1 MATQVNEKSEY
12 TDFPNG
18 NSTSLDGVENKID
31 LHEEEEE
38 FIDEP
43 KQFTVRAVLVGSI
56 LGLVVAAS
64 NMYTGL
70 KAGWTFG
77 AALWGSI
84 FGFLLLKLLTRITG
98 GIFGPKENTVCQTAA
113 TAAGGLSAGF
123 VTAIPAM
130 YRMGLMGDR
139 HPRDDVVAL
148 LLWSTCSAF
157 FGMFFAVPLRTHFV
171 INQNL
176 VFPTPRAA
184 AETIKSLHR
193 AGSTAA
199 KDAKESGVVMGASF
213 LISMVWGTLAHFIP
227 GLLGD
232 LHILY
237 YMGKSAAN
245 EALMNAD
252 RVWGWYFSWD
262 FAFFG
267 AGLMTPGST
276 VFSFVAGSITAFGI
290 AGPMMT
296 DAGYLWGK
304 TGFDRTKDAP
314 NAPITA
320 VASAQSWFIWPG
332 IAMMVF
338 SAFSE
343 LGINWRSIYFSLQV
357 VGREGRNLIRKLS
370 KKEALAVDAAAPVSK
385 DTTPE
390 HELIPT
396 SWWVGGLIVSTL
408 FTILVMYFNFQVPVY
423 ASIGVVLLSFLLAF
437 VGLQSS
443 GETDINP
450 TGAIGKVTQLVFA
463 RIPNP
468 DIQIVQKT
476 NLMCANI
483 AAAACSQAVDMVS
496 DLKTAQLT
504 KASPRA
510 MLGAQIVGSVFAIAI
525 AIPLFLLYAG
535 AYPCI
540 LMELPDGVKCQFPT
554 PSVIAWANTCKLLTG
569 GGTIPKESMIA
580 TIVLGLLAVLN
591 VLIRVKLV
599 PDAWKPYWPNLNAFG
614 LGFVNIGV
622 ATPCCMLV
630 GWVAGQ
636 LWLKFGKASHGRLM
650 YSVSAGL
657 ISGIGIAGVIKA
669 ALTVGGVSGGKVLV
683 GCGIEGELC

>member
-1 MATQVNEKSEY
+1 M
-12 TDFPNG
+12 
-18 NSTSLDGVENKID
+18 
-31 LHEEEEE
+31 
-38 FIDEP
+38 
-43 KQFTVRAVLVGSI
+43 
-56 LGLVVAAS
+56 GLVVAAS

-123 VTAIPAM
+123 VSAIPAM
-130 YRMGLMGDR
+130 YRLGLMGDR
-139 HPRDDVVAL
+139 KPSEDVVAL
-148 LLWSTCSAF
+148 VLWSICSAF

-171 INQNL
+171 INQDL

-193 AGSTAA
+193 AGSSAA
-199 KDAKESGVVMGASF
+199 KDAKESGLVMGASF
-213 LISMVWGTLAHFIP
+213 VISLVWGTLAHFIP

-237 YMGKSAAN
+237 YMGKAAAN
-245 EALMNAD
+245 TALMNAD
-252 RVWGWYFSWD
+252 ETWEWVFSWD

-276 VFSFVAGSITAFGI
+276 VFSFMAGSITAFGI
-290 AGPMMT
+290 AGPLMT

-304 TGFDRTKDAP
+304 KDFIRP
-314 NAPITA
+314 PDKPLTT

-332 IAMMVF
+332 IAMMVL

-343 LGINWRSIYFSLQV
+343 LGVNWRSLYFSLQV
-357 VGREGRNLIRKLS
+357 VVREGRNVIRKLS
-370 KKEALAVDAAAPVSK
+370 KKEALVVETGGQVSK

-390 HELIPT
+390 HEMIPT
-396 SWWVGGLIVSTL
+396 SWWVSGLLVSTL

-423 ASIGVVLLSFLLAF
+423 ASIGVVILSFFLAF
-437 VGLQSS
+437 VGLQST

-450 TGAIGKVTQLVFA
+450 TGSVGKVTQMVFS
-463 RIPNP
+463 RIPNA

-510 MLGAQIVGSVFAIAI
+510 MLGAQMVGSVFAIAI

-540 LMELPDGVKCQFPT
+540 LVESIKGEKCQFTAPA
-554 PSVIAWANTCKLLTG
+554 VNAWANTCRLLTG
-569 GGTIPKESMIA
+569 GGTIPKESLIT
-580 TIVLGLLAVLN
+580 TIVLGLLAVLS
-591 VLIRVKLV
+591 VIIRVKFV
-599 PDAWKPYWPNLNAFG
+599 PEAWRPYWPNMNAFG
-614 LGFVNIGV
+614 LGFINVGVNL
-622 ATPCCMLV
+622 PCCMLT

-669 ALTVGGVSGGKVLV
+669 AFTVGGVKGKNVLI
-683 GCGIEGELC
+683 GCGPEGVLC

>member
-1 MATQVNEKSEY
+1 
-12 TDFPNG
+12 
-18 NSTSLDGVENKID
+18 
-31 LHEEEEE
+31 
-38 FIDEP
+38 
-43 KQFTVRAVLVGSI
+43 
-56 LGLVVAAS
+56 
-64 NMYTGL
+64 MYTGL

-98 GIFGPKENTVCQTAA
+98 GVFGPKENTVCQTAA

-123 VTAIPAM
+123 ITAIPAM
-130 YRMGLMGDR
+130 YRMDLMGGR
-139 HPRDDVVAL
+139 KPNEDVLAL
-148 LLWSTCSAF
+148 FLWSICSAF
-157 FGMFFAVPLRTHFV
+157 FGMFFAVPLRAHFV
-171 INQNL
+171 VNQDL

-193 AGSTAA
+193 AGSAAA

-213 LISMVWGTLAHFIP
+213 VISMIWGTLAHFVP

-237 YMGKSAAN
+237 YMGKAAAN
-245 EALMNAD
+245 EAVMNAD
-252 RVWGWYFSWD
+252 AIWGWYFSWD

-276 VFSFVAGSITAFGI
+276 VFSFMAGSITAFGI
-290 AGPMMT
+290 AGPLMT

-304 TGFDRTKDAP
+304 PGFIRPDSALP
-314 NAPITA
+314 SA
-320 VASAQSWFIWPG
+320 VASATSWFIWPG
-332 IAMMVF
+332 IAIMVCA
-338 SAFSE
+338 SFSE
-343 LGINWRSIYFSLQV
+343 LGANWRSLWFSLQV
-357 VGREGRNLIRKLS
+357 VVRESRNIIRKLT
-370 KKEALAVDAAAPVSK
+370 KKETRNAEVVHVSK

-390 HELIPT
+390 HEQIPT
-396 SWWVGGLIVSTL
+396 SWWVSGLLVSTV
-408 FTILVMYFNFQVPVY
+408 FTILVMWFNFQVPVY

-437 VGLQSS
+437 VGLQST

-450 TGAIGKVTQLVFA
+450 TGAVGKVTQLVFS
-463 RIPNP
+463 RIPGAEP
-468 DIQIVQKT
+468 KIIQKT

-510 MLGAQIVGSVFAIAI
+510 MLGAQIVGSIFAIGI
-525 AIPLFLLYAG
+525 AIPLFLLYAT

-540 LMELPDGVKCQFPT
+540 LIEPSDTVICQFPT
-554 PSVIAWANTCKLLTG
+554 PAVNAWANTCKLLTG
-569 GGTIPKESMIA
+569 GGSIPKESMIA
-580 TIVLGLLAVLN
+580 TIALGLLAIVN
-591 VLIRVKLV
+591 VYIRVKFV
-599 PDAWKPYWPNLNAFG
+599 PDAWKPYWPNMNAFG
-614 LGFVNIGV
+614 LGFVNAGV
-622 ATPCCMLV
+622 NTPCCMLI

-636 LWLKFGKASHGRLM
+636 LWMKFGKASHGRLM

-669 ALTVGGVSGGKVLV
+669 ALTIGGVPGKNVII
-683 GCGIEGELC
+683 GCGPKGGLC

>member
-1 MATQVNEKSEY
+1 MATNVDEKSEY
-12 TDFPNG
+12 DDLPEK
-18 NSTSLDGVENKID
+18 SSPLDSVDNKIE
-31 LHEEEEE
+31 LREEQDE

-43 KQFTVRAVLVGSI
+43 KQFTVRAVLVGSL

-70 KAGWTFG
+70 KAGWSFG

-84 FGFLLLKLLTRITG
+84 FGFLLLKLLTRFTG
-98 GIFGPKENTVCQTAA
+98 GVFGPKENTVCQTAA

-123 VTAIPAM
+123 ITAIPAM

-139 HPRDDVVAL
+139 HPREDVVAL
-148 LLWSTCSAF
+148 LLWSICSAF

-171 INQNL
+171 VNQDL
-176 VFPTPRAA
+176 VFPSPRAA

-193 AGSTAA
+193 AGSNAA
-199 KDAKESGVVMGASF
+199 KEARESGIVMGASF
-213 LISMVWGTLAHFIP
+213 VISMVWGTIAHFIP

-252 RVWGWYFSWD
+252 AKWGWFFSWD
-262 FAFFG
+262 FAFLG

-276 VFSFVAGSITAFGI
+276 VFSFMAGSITAFGI
-290 AGPMMT
+290 AGPLMT

-304 TGFDRTKDAP
+304 GSFSRP
-314 NAPITA
+314 PTA
-320 VASAQSWFIWPG
+320 ALTTVASAQSWFIWPG

-338 SAFSE
+338 SAFTE
-343 LGINWRSIYFSLQV
+343 LGVNWRSLYFSIQV
-357 VGREGRNLIRKLS
+357 VGREGRNIIRKLS
-370 KKEALAVDAAAPVSK
+370 KKEPLAVETGAQVCK
-385 DTTPE
+385 DTTPQ

-396 SWWVGGLIVSTL
+396 SWWVGGLLVSTL

-423 ASIGVVLLSFLLAF
+423 ASIGVVILSFFLAF
-437 VGLQSS
+437 VGLQST

-450 TGAIGKVTQLVFA
+450 TGAVGKVTQLVFS
-463 RIPNP
+463 RIPGAE
-468 DIQIVQKT
+468 IQIVQKT

-483 AAAACSQAVDMVS
+483 A
-496 DLKTAQLT
+496 QLP

-510 MLGAQIVGSVFAIAI
+510 MLGAQIIGSVFAIVI
-525 AIPLFLLYAG
+525 AIPLFLLYVD

-540 LMELPDGVKCQFPT
+540 LVEGMPCQFPT
-554 PSVIAWANTCKLLTG
+554 PAVTAWASTCKLLTG
-569 GGTIPKESMIA
+569 GGTIPKESLIA
-580 TIVLGLLAVLN
+580 TIVLGLLSIAN
-591 VLIRVKLV
+591 VIIRAKFL
-599 PDAWKPYWPNLNAFG
+599 PDSWKPYWINTNAFG
-614 LGFVNIGV
+614 LGFVNTGV
-622 ATPCCMLV
+622 NVPCCMLI

-636 LWLKFGKASHGRLM
+636 VWLKFGKASHGRLM

-669 ALTVGGVSGGKVLV
+669 ALTVGEIEGKNVLA
-683 GCGIEGELC
+683 GCGPI

>member
-12 TDFPNG
+12 DDLK
-18 NSTSLDGVENKID
+18 STSPDGVEDKIE
-31 LHEEEEE
+31 LHEEQDE

-123 VTAIPAM
+123 ITAIPAM

-139 HPRDDVVAL
+139 HPREDVVAL
-148 LLWSTCSAF
+148 LLWSICSAF

-171 INQNL
+171 INQDL

-193 AGSTAA
+193 AGSSAA
-199 KDAKESGVVMGASF
+199 KDARESGIVMGASF
-213 LISMVWGTLAHFIP
+213 VISMVWGTLAHFVP

-237 YMGKSAAN
+237 YMGKAAAN

-252 RVWGWYFSWD
+252 ELWGWYFTWD

-276 VFSFVAGSITAFGI
+276 VFSFMAGTITAYGI
-290 AGPMMT
+290 AGPLMT

-304 TGFDRTKDAP
+304 PGFTPPKD
-314 NAPITA
+314 APITA
-320 VASAQSWFIWPG
+320 VASAASWFIWPG

-338 SAFSE
+338 TAFSE
-343 LGINWRSIYFSLQV
+343 LGANWRSLYFSIQV
-357 VGREGRNLIRKLS
+357 VGREGRNIIRKLS
-370 KKEALAVDAAAPVSK
+370 KKEALAVETGAPVSK

-390 HELIPT
+390 HEQIPT
-396 SWWVGGLIVSTL
+396 SWWVSGLLVSTL

-423 ASIGVVLLSFLLAF
+423 ASIGVVILSFFLAF
-437 VGLQSS
+437 VGLQST

-450 TGAIGKVTQLVFA
+450 TGAVGKVTQLVFS
-463 RIPNP
+463 RIPNA

-510 MLGAQIVGSVFAIAI
+510 MLGAQIVGSIFAIAI

-540 LMELPDGVKCQFPT
+540 LVEPVKGVTCAFPT
-554 PSVIAWANTCKLLTG
+554 PAVNAWASTCKLLTG
-569 GGTIPKESMIA
+569 GGTIPKESMIL
-580 TIVLGLLAVLN
+580 TIVSGIVAILN
-591 VLIRVKLV
+591 VVVRVKFV

-614 LGFVNIGV
+614 LGFVNTGPN
-622 ATPCCMLV
+622 TPCCMLI

-669 ALTVGGVSGGKVLV
+669 ALTIADVKGKNVII
-683 GCGIEGELC
+683 GCGLDGGLC

>member
-1 MATQVNEKSEY
+1 MATHVNEKSDY
-12 TDFPNG
+12 DDLAMK
-18 NSTSLDGVENKID
+18 STSLDGVDNMIE
-31 LHEEEEE
+31 LREEQDD

-43 KQFTVRAVLVGSI
+43 KQFTVRAVLVGSL

-70 KAGWTFG
+70 KAGWSFG

-84 FGFLLLKLLTRITG
+84 FGFLLLKLLTRFTG
-98 GIFGPKENTVCQTAA
+98 GVFGPKENTVCQTAA

-123 VTAIPAM
+123 ITAIPAM

-139 HPRDDVVAL
+139 HPREDIVAL
-148 LLWSTCSAF
+148 LLWSICSAF

-171 INQNL
+171 VNQDL

-193 AGSTAA
+193 AGSSAA
-199 KDAKESGVVMGASF
+199 KDAKESGIVMGASF
-213 LISMVWGTLAHFIP
+213 VISMVWGTLSHFIP

-245 EALMNAD
+245 VALMNAD
-252 RVWGWYFSWD
+252 EDWGWYFSWD

-276 VFSFVAGSITAFGI
+276 VFSFMAGSITAFGI
-290 AGPMMT
+290 AGPLMT

-304 TGFDRTKDAP
+304 GSFSRPTDA
-314 NAPITA
+314 ALST

-332 IAMMVF
+332 IALMVF
-338 SAFSE
+338 SAFTE
-343 LGINWRSIYFSLQV
+343 LGINWRSLYFSLKV
-357 VGREGRNLIRKLS
+357 VVREGRNIIRKLS
-370 KKEALAVDAAAPVSK
+370 KKEPLAVETGAQVSK

-396 SWWVGGLIVSTL
+396 SWWVSGLLISTV

-423 ASIGVVLLSFLLAF
+423 ASIGVVILSFFLAF
-437 VGLQSS
+437 VGLQST

-450 TGAIGKVTQLVFA
+450 TGAVGKVAQLVFS
-463 RIPNP
+463 RIPGAE
-468 DIQIVQKT
+468 IQIVQKT

-483 AAAACSQAVDMVS
+483 AAAACSQAVEMVS

-510 MLGAQIVGSVFAIAI
+510 MLGAQIIGSVFAIII
-525 AIPLFLLYAG
+525 AIPLFLLYVD

-540 LMELPDGVKCQFPT
+540 LVENAKCQFPA
-554 PSVIAWANTCKLLTG
+554 PAVVAWANTCKLLTG
-569 GGTIPKESMIA
+569 GGTIPKESLIA
-580 TIVLGLLAVLN
+580 TIVLGLLAILN
-591 VLIRVKLV
+591 VIIRAKFI
-599 PDAWKPYWPNLNAFG
+599 PETWRPYWPNLNAFG
-614 LGFVNIGV
+614 LGFVNTSVNI
-622 ATPCCMLV
+622 PCCMLI

-636 LWLKFGKASHGRLM
+636 LWKKFGKASHGRLM
-650 YSVSAGL
+650 YSVSAGM

-669 ALTVGGVSGGKVLV
+669 ALTVGAVAGKNVLV
-683 GCGIEGELC
+683 GCGPKGALCH

>member
-12 TDFPNG
+12 DDYPNEK
-18 NSTSLDGVENKID
+18 STPLENKVQ
-31 LHEEEEE
+31 LQEEEDE

-113 TAAGGLSAGF
+113 TASGGLSAGF
-123 VTAIPAM
+123 ITAIPAM
-130 YRMGLMGDR
+130 YAMGLMDKR
-139 HPRDDVVAL
+139 KPSDDIVAL
-148 LLWSTCSAF
+148 LLWSICSAF

-171 INQNL
+171 INQDL

-193 AGSTAA
+193 AGSSAA
-199 KDAKESGVVMGASF
+199 KDAKESGIVMGASF
-213 LISMVWGTLAHFIP
+213 VISMVWGTLAHFIP
-227 GLLGD
+227 GLMGD
-232 LHILY
+232 VHILW
-237 YMGKSAAN
+237 YMGKAAAN
-245 EALMNAD
+245 EALMKAD
-252 RVWGWYFSWD
+252 SVWGWYFSWD

-276 VFSFVAGSITAFGI
+276 VFSFMAGSITAFGI
-290 AGPMMT
+290 AGPLMT

-304 TGFDRTKDAP
+304 PGFIQPKTMP
-314 NAPITA
+314 GT
-320 VASAQSWFIWPG
+320 VASATSWFLWPG
-332 IAMMVF
+332 ISMMVF
-338 SAFSE
+338 AAFSE
-343 LGINWRSIYFSLQV
+343 LGANWRSLYYSVKV
-357 VGREGRNLIRKLS
+357 VGREGRNIIRKLS
-370 KKEALAVDAAAPVSK
+370 KKEPLAVNTAGHVSK

-390 HELIPT
+390 HEQIPT
-396 SWWVGGLIVSTL
+396 SWWVSGLIVSTI
-408 FTILVMYFNFQVPVY
+408 FTIIVMYFNFQVPVY
-423 ASIGVVLLSFLLAF
+423 ASIGV
-437 VGLQSS
+437 
-443 GETDINP
+443 
-450 TGAIGKVTQLVFA
+450 
-463 RIPNP
+463 
-468 DIQIVQKT
+468 
-476 NLMCANI
+476 
-483 AAAACSQAVDMVS
+483 AVDMVS

-510 MLGAQIVGSVFAIAI
+510 MLGAQIIGSIFAIAI
-525 AIPLFLLYAG
+525 AIPLFLLYAT

-540 LMELPDGVKCQFPT
+540 LTEHGGECQFPT
-554 PSVIAWANTCKLLTG
+554 PAVIAWSNVCKLLTG
-569 GGTIPKESMIA
+569 GGTIPKESLIA
-580 TIVLGLLAVLN
+580 TIVLGLVSVLN
-591 VLIRVKLV
+591 VYVRVKFV
-599 PDAWKPYWPNLNAFG
+599 PDAWKPYWPNMNAFG
-614 LGFVNIGV
+614 LGFINSGV
-622 ATPCCMLV
+622 STPCCMLI
-630 GWVAGQ
+630 GWVAGR

-669 ALTVGGVSGGKVLV
+669 AFTIGGVAGKNVLI
-683 GCGIEGELC
+683 GCGGEADLCS

>member
-1 MATQVNEKSEY
+1 
-12 TDFPNG
+12 
-18 NSTSLDGVENKID
+18 
-31 LHEEEEE
+31 
-38 FIDEP
+38 
-43 KQFTVRAVLVGSI
+43 
-56 LGLVVAAS
+56 
-64 NMYTGL
+64 MYTGL

-84 FGFLLLKLLTRITG
+84 FGFLLLKALTKITG
-98 GIFGPKENTVCQTAA
+98 GVFGPKENTVCQTAA

-123 VTAIPAM
+123 ITAIPAM
-130 YRMGLMGDR
+130 YRMDLMGGRKPSEDI
-139 HPRDDVVAL
+139 VAL
-148 LLWSTCSAF
+148 LLWSICSAF
-157 FGMFFAVPLRTHFV
+157 FGMFFAVPLRQHFV
-171 INQNL
+171 INQDL

-193 AGSTAA
+193 AGSSAA
-199 KDAKESGVVMGASF
+199 KDAKESGMVMGASF
-213 LISMVWGTLAHFIP
+213 GISMIWGTLAHFIP

-232 LHILY
+232 LHILWY
-237 YMGKSAAN
+237 IGKAAGSKAIMG
-245 EALMNAD
+245 AD
-252 RVWGWYFSWD
+252 VNWGWFFSWD

-276 VFSFVAGSITAFGI
+276 VFSFMAGTIIAFGI
-290 AGPMMT
+290 AGPLMT

-304 TGFDRTKDAP
+304 PSFIRPPGAVPTS
-314 NAPITA
+314 

-332 IAMMVF
+332 IAFMVF
-338 SAFSE
+338 TAFSE
-343 LGINWRSIYFSLQV
+343 LAANWRTIYFSAQV
-357 VGREGRNLIRKLS
+357 IVHEGRNVIRKLL
-370 KKEALAVDAAAPVSK
+370 KKAPLTRDVARATK

-390 HELIPT
+390 HEMIPT
-396 SWWVGGLIVSTL
+396 SWWVGGLLISTL

-423 ASIGVVLLSFLLAF
+423 ASIGVVILSFFLAF
-437 VGLQSS
+437 VGLQST

-463 RIPNP
+463 RIPNGDP
-468 DIQIVQKT
+468 KIVQKT

-540 LMELPDGVKCQFPT
+540 LKEVEGLEARCQFPT
-554 PSVIAWANTCKLLTG
+554 PAVIAWEATCKLLTG
-569 GGTIPKESMIA
+569 GGTIPRESLILTVVA
-580 TIVLGLLAVLN
+580 SVVAILN
-591 VLIRVKLV
+591 VFIRIKFV
-599 PDAWKPYWPNLNAFG
+599 PDAWRPYWPNMNAFG
-614 LGFVNIGV
+614 LGFVNTGPNV
-622 ATPCCMLV
+622 PCCMLI
-630 GWVAGQ
+630 GWFAGQ
-636 LWLKFGKASHGRLM
+636 LWLKFGKSSHGRLM

-669 ALTVGGVSGGKVLV
+669 ALTVGSVPGGNITV
-683 GCGIEGELC
+683 GCGGGALC

>member
-12 TDFPNG
+12 DDLPKEK
-18 NSTSLDGVENKID
+18 SSSIDGIDSKIE
-31 LHEEEEE
+31 LHEEQEE
-38 FIDEP
+38 FVDEP
-43 KQFTVRAVLVGSI
+43 RQFTVRAVLVGSV

-84 FGFLLLKLLTRITG
+84 FGFLLLKALTKLTG

-123 VTAIPAM
+123 ITAIPAM

-139 HPRDDVVAL
+139 HPRDDVVSL
-148 LLWSTCSAF
+148 LLWSICSAF

-171 INQNL
+171 VNQDL

-193 AGSTAA
+193 AGSSAA
-199 KDAKESGVVMGASF
+199 RDAKESGIVMGASF
-213 LISMVWGTLAHFIP
+213 VISMIWGTLAHFVP

-232 LHILY
+232 LHILW
-237 YMGKSAAN
+237 YMGKAAGN
-245 EALMNAD
+245 QALMNAD
-252 RVWGWYFSWD
+252 AVWGWYFSWD

-276 VFSFVAGSITAFGI
+276 AFSFVAGSIAAFGV
-290 AGPMMT
+290 AGPLMT

-304 TGFDRTKDAP
+304 SSFERPTRADPST
-314 NAPITA
+314 

-338 SAFSE
+338 TAFSE
-343 LGINWRSIYFSLQV
+343 LGANWRSLYFSVKV
-357 VGREGRNLIRKLS
+357 VGREGRNIIRKIQ
-370 KKEALAVDAAAPVSK
+370 KKEPLAVDTTTVSK

-390 HELIPT
+390 HEQIPT
-396 SWWVGGLIVSTL
+396 SWWVSGLLISTL
-408 FTILVMYFNFQVPVY
+408 FTILVMYFNFEVPVY
-423 ASIGVVLLSFLLAF
+423 ASIGVVILSFFLAF
-437 VGLQSS
+437 VGLQST

-450 TGAIGKVTQLVFA
+450 TGAIGKVTQLVFS
-463 RIPNP
+463 RIPGA
-468 DIQIVQKT
+468 DIKIVQKT

-504 KASPRA
+504 RASPRA
-510 MLGAQIVGSVFAIAI
+510 MLGAQMIGSVFAIAI

-540 LMELPDGVKCQFPT
+540 LVDPAPGTSCQFPT
-554 PSVIAWANTCKLLTG
+554 PAVYAWAAACKLLTG
-569 GGTIPKESMIA
+569 GGTIPKEAMIT
-580 TIVLGLLAVLN
+580 TIAFAVLAVLN
-591 VLIRVKLV
+591 VIIRVKFV
-599 PDAWKPYWPNLNAFG
+599 PDSWKPYWPNLNAFG
-614 LGFVNIGV
+614 LGFVNTGV
-622 ATPCCMLV
+622 NTPCCMLI

-650 YSVSAGL
+650 YSVSAGF

-669 ALTVGGVSGGKVLV
+669 ALTIAAVEGRNVLV
-683 GCGIEGELC
+683 GCGEDGGLC

>member
-1 MATQVNEKSEY
+1 MATQVNEKSDYDDLPKEK
-12 TDFPNG
+12 
-18 NSTSLDGVENKID
+18 STLDGVENKIE
-31 LHEEEEE
+31 LHEEPDE

-43 KQFTVRAVLVGSI
+43 KQFTVRAVLVGSL

-84 FGFLLLKLLTRITG
+84 FGFLVLKLLTRITG

-123 VTAIPAM
+123 VSAIPAM
-130 YRMGLMGDR
+130 YRLGLMGDR
-139 HPRDDVVAL
+139 KPSEDVVAL
-148 LLWSTCSAF
+148 VLWSICSAF

-171 INQNL
+171 INQDL

-193 AGSTAA
+193 AGSSAA
-199 KDAKESGVVMGASF
+199 KDAKESGIVMGASF
-213 LISMVWGTLAHFIP
+213 VISLVWGTLAHFIP

-237 YMGKSAAN
+237 YMGKAAAN
-245 EALMNAD
+245 TALMNAD
-252 RVWGWYFSWD
+252 EKWEWVFSWD

-276 VFSFVAGSITAFGI
+276 VFSFMAGSITAFGI
-290 AGPMMT
+290 AGPLMT

-304 TGFDRTKDAP
+304 KDFIRP
-314 NAPITA
+314 LDKPLTT

-332 IAMMVF
+332 IAMMVL

-343 LGINWRSIYFSLQV
+343 LGVNWRSLYFSLQV
-357 VGREGRNLIRKLS
+357 VVREGRNVIRKLS
-370 KKEALAVDAAAPVSK
+370 KKEALVVETGGQVSK

-390 HELIPT
+390 HEMIPT
-396 SWWVGGLIVSTL
+396 SWWVSGLLVSTL

-423 ASIGVVLLSFLLAF
+423 ASIGVVILSFFLAF
-437 VGLQSS
+437 VGLQST

-450 TGAIGKVTQLVFA
+450 TGSVGKVTQMVFS
-463 RIPNP
+463 RIPNA

-510 MLGAQIVGSVFAIAI
+510 MLGAQMVGSVFAIAI

-540 LMELPDGVKCQFPT
+540 LVESINGAKCQFTAPA
-554 PSVIAWANTCKLLTG
+554 VHAWASTCRLLTG
-569 GGTIPKESMIA
+569 GGTIPKESLIT
-580 TIVLGLLAVLN
+580 TIVLGLLAILSVI
-591 VLIRVKLV
+591 IRVKFV
-599 PDAWKPYWPNLNAFG
+599 PEAWKPYWPNMNAFG
-614 LGFVNIGV
+614 LGFINVGVNL
-622 ATPCCMLV
+622 PCCMLT

-669 ALTVGGVSGGKVLV
+669 AFTVGGVKGKNVLI
-683 GCGIEGELC
+683 GCGPDGDLC

>member
-1 MATQVNEKSEY
+1 MATHVNEKSEY
-12 TDFPNG
+12 DLPQEKSDSF
-18 NSTSLDGVENKID
+18 SVDEKISLQEDQD
-31 LHEEEEE
+31 E
-38 FIDEP
+38 FVDEP
-43 KQFTVRAVLVGSI
+43 KQFTVRAVLVGSV

-84 FGFLLLKLLTRITG
+84 FGFLLLKALTKITG
-98 GIFGPKENTVCQTAA
+98 GVFGPKENTVCQTAA

-123 VTAIPAM
+123 ITAIPAM
-130 YRMGLMGDR
+130 YRMGLMGDKK
-139 HPRDDVVAL
+139 PSEDVVAL
-148 LLWSTCSAF
+148 LLWSICSAF
-157 FGMFFAVPLRTHFV
+157 FGMFFAVPLRQHFV
-171 INQNL
+171 INQDL

-193 AGSTAA
+193 AGSNAA
-199 KDAKESGVVMGASF
+199 KDAKQSGMVMGGAF
-213 LISMVWGTLAHFIP
+213 GISMLWGTLAHFIP

-232 LHILY
+232 IHVLWYI
-237 YMGKSAAN
+237 GKAAGSR
-245 EALMNAD
+245 AMMNAD
-252 RVWGWYFSWD
+252 AVWGWYFSWD

-267 AGLMTPGST
+267 AGLMTPAST
-276 VFSFVAGSITAFGI
+276 VFSFMAGTITAFGI
-290 AGPMMT
+290 AGPLMT
-296 DAGYLWGK
+296 DSGYLWGK
-304 TGFDRTKDAP
+304 LSFVPTSAAKP
-314 NAPITA
+314 NS

-332 IAMMVF
+332 IAFMVF
-338 SAFSE
+338 TAFSE
-343 LGINWRSIYFSLQV
+343 LGANWRTIYFSFQV
-357 VGREGRNLIRKLS
+357 VVHEGRNLVRKLL
-370 KKEALAVDAAAPVSK
+370 KKTPVTHETTRVTK

-396 SWWVGGLIVSTL
+396 SWWVSGLVISTL
-408 FTILVMYFNFQVPVY
+408 FTILVMYFNFEVPVY
-423 ASIGVVLLSFLLAF
+423 ASIGVVILSFFLAF
-437 VGLQSS
+437 VGLQST

-450 TGAIGKVTQLVFA
+450 TGAIGKVTQLVFS
-463 RIPNP
+463 RIPN
-468 DIQIVQKT
+468 DNIHIVQKT

-510 MLGAQIVGSVFAIAI
+510 MLGAQMVGSVFAIAI

-540 LMELPDGVKCQFPT
+540 LQAPVEGVKCQFPT
-554 PSVIAWANTCKLLTG
+554 PAVNAWEATCRLLTG
-569 GGTIPKESMIA
+569 GGTIPKESMIL
-580 TIVLGLLAVLN
+580 TIVAGVVAILN
-591 VLIRVKLV
+591 VFIRVKFV
-599 PDAWKPYWPNLNAFG
+599 PEAWRPYWPNFNAFG
-614 LGFVNIGV
+614 LGFVNTGPNV
-622 ATPCCMLV
+622 PCCMLI

-636 LWLKFGKASHGRLM
+636 LWLKFGKVSHGRLM

-669 ALTVGGVSGGKVLV
+669 ALTVGNVAGGNVTV
-683 GCGIEGELC
+683 GCGDGTLC

>member
-12 TDFPNG
+12 SDFPNEK
-18 NSTSLDGVENKID
+18 STSLDGVENKID
-31 LHEEEEE
+31 LQEEEDE

-43 KQFTVRAVLVGSI
+43 KQFTVRAVLVGSL

-84 FGFLLLKLLTRITG
+84 FGFLLLKLLTRFTG

-123 VTAIPAM
+123 ITAIPAM

-139 HPRDDVVAL
+139 HPREDVVAL
-148 LLWSTCSAF
+148 LLWSICSAF

-171 INQNL
+171 INQDL

-193 AGSTAA
+193 AGSNAA
-199 KDAKESGVVMGASF
+199 KDARESGIVMGASF
-213 LISMVWGTLAHFIP
+213 VISMVWGTLAHFVP

-245 EALMNAD
+245 TALMNAD
-252 RVWGWYFSWD
+252 AIWGWYFSWD
-262 FAFFG
+262 FAFLG

-276 VFSFVAGSITAFGI
+276 VFSFMAGSITAFGI
-290 AGPMMT
+290 AGPLMM
-296 DAGYLWGK
+296 DAGYLWDKGGFVRP
-304 TGFDRTKDAP
+304 TGEPLT
-314 NAPITA
+314 T

-338 SAFSE
+338 SSFSE
-343 LGINWRSIYFSLQV
+343 LGANWRSLYFSLQV
-357 VGREGRNLIRKLS
+357 VGREGRNIIRKLS
-370 KKEALAVDAAAPVSK
+370 KKEPLAVYAAAHVSK

-390 HELIPT
+390 HEQIPT
-396 SWWVGGLIVSTL
+396 SWWVSGLLVSTL

-423 ASIGVVLLSFLLAF
+423 ATIGVAFLSFFLAF
-437 VGLQSS
+437 VGLQST

-463 RIPNP
+463 RIPGA

-510 MLGAQIVGSVFAIAI
+510 MLGAQFIGSIFAIAI
-525 AIPLFLLYAG
+525 AIPLFLLYAA

-540 LMELPDGVKCQFPT
+540 LVEPVKGVSCQFPT
-554 PSVIAWANTCKLLTG
+554 PAVTAWANVCKLLTG
-569 GGTIPKESMIA
+569 GGTIPKEAMIA
-580 TIVLGLLAVLN
+580 TIVLGLLSVLN
-591 VLIRVKLV
+591 VIIRVKFV

-614 LGFVNIGV
+614 LGFVNTGV
-622 ATPCCMLV
+622 NTPCCMLI
-630 GWVAGQ
+630 GWFVGQ

-650 YSVSAGL
+650 YSVAAGL
-657 ISGIGIAGVIKA
+657 ISGIGIAGVVKA
-669 ALTVGGVSGGKVLV
+669 AFTVGGVPGKNVIV
-683 GCGIEGELC
+683 GCGPEGGLC

>member
-12 TDFPNG
+12 DDFPKEK
-18 NSTSLDGVENKID
+18 STALDSAENKIE
-31 LHEEEEE
+31 LHEEEEDE
-38 FIDEP
+38 FIHEP
-43 KQFTVRAVLVGSI
+43 KQFTVRAVLVGSV

-84 FGFLLLKLLTRITG
+84 FGFLLLKILTRITG

-123 VTAIPAM
+123 ITAIPAM

-148 LLWSTCSAF
+148 LLWSICSAF
-157 FGMFFAVPLRTHFV
+157 FGMFFAVPLRSHFV
-171 INQNL
+171 VNQDL

-193 AGSTAA
+193 AGSNAA
-199 KDAKESGVVMGASF
+199 KDARESGIVMGASF
-213 LISMVWGTLAHFIP
+213 VISMVWGTLAHFIP

-237 YMGKSAAN
+237 YMGKSAGN
-245 EALMNAD
+245 EALMKAD
-252 RVWGWYFSWD
+252 TVWGWVFTWD

-276 VFSFVAGSITAFGI
+276 VFSFMAGTITAFGI
-290 AGPMMT
+290 AGPLMT

-304 TGFDRTKDAP
+304 GSFTRP
-314 NAPITA
+314 STA
-320 VASAQSWFIWPG
+320 ELTTVASAQSWFIWPG

-343 LGINWRSIYFSLQV
+343 LGANWRSLYFSCQV
-357 VGREGRNLIRKLS
+357 IVREGRNIIRKLS
-370 KKEALAVDAAAPVSK
+370 KKEALVVDTAVHVSK

-390 HELIPT
+390 HEQIPT
-396 SWWVGGLIVSTL
+396 SWWVSGLVISTL

-423 ASIGVVLLSFLLAF
+423 ASIGVVILSFFLAF
-437 VGLQSS
+437 VGLQST

-450 TGAIGKVTQLVFA
+450 TGAIGKVTQLVFS
-463 RIPNP
+463 RIPNA

-510 MLGAQIVGSVFAIAI
+510 MLGAQIVGSIFAIAI

-540 LMELPDGVKCQFPT
+540 LAEGVPCQFPT
-554 PSVIAWANTCKLLTG
+554 PAVTAWAATCRLLTG
-569 GGTIPKESMIA
+569 GGTIPKESLIT
-580 TIVLGLLAVLN
+580 TIVFAIVAVLN
-591 VLIRVKLV
+591 VIVRVKFV

-614 LGFVNIGV
+614 LGFVNTGPN
-622 ATPCCMLV
+622 TPCCMLI
-630 GWVAGQ
+630 GWVAGR

-669 ALTVGGVSGGKVLV
+669 ALTIGEVPGKNVLI
-683 GCGIEGELC
+683 GCGPDGDLC

>member
-1 MATQVNEKSEY
+1 MATQVNEKMEY
-12 TDFPNG
+12 DDLPKEK
-18 NSTSLDGVENKID
+18 SSSIDGIDNKIE
-31 LHEEEEE
+31 LHEEQDE

-43 KQFTVRAVLVGSI
+43 RQFTVRAVLVGSV

-84 FGFLLLKLLTRITG
+84 FGFLLLKALTKITG

-123 VTAIPAM
+123 ITAIPAM
-130 YRMGLMGDR
+130 YRMGLMGEGR
-139 HPRDDVVAL
+139 HPREDVVAL
-148 LLWSTCSAF
+148 LLWSICSAF

-171 INQNL
+171 VNQDL

-193 AGSTAA
+193 AGSSAA
-199 KDAKESGVVMGASF
+199 KDAKESGIVMGASF
-213 LISMVWGTLAHFIP
+213 VISMIWGTLAHFIP

-237 YMGKSAAN
+237 YIGKAAGYK
-245 EALMNAD
+245 ALMNAD
-252 RVWGWYFSWD
+252 AVWGWYFSWD

-276 VFSFVAGSITAFGI
+276 AFSFMAGSITAFGI
-290 AGPMMT
+290 AGPLMT

-304 TGFDRTKDAP
+304 TSFVPKEDSLPGT
-314 NAPITA
+314 

-343 LGINWRSIYFSLQV
+343 LGANWRSLYFSLQV
-357 VGREGRNLIRKLS
+357 VGREGRNIIRKIQ
-370 KKEALAVDAAAPVSK
+370 KKEALASTTTAVSK

-396 SWWVGGLIVSTL
+396 SWWVGGLLVSTL

-423 ASIGVVLLSFLLAF
+423 ASIGVVILSFFLAF
-437 VGLQSS
+437 VGLQST

-450 TGAIGKVTQLVFA
+450 TGAVGKVTQLVFSRVPGA
-463 RIPNP
+463 E
-468 DIQIVQKT
+468 IQIVQKT

-504 KASPRA
+504 RASPRA

-540 LMELPDGVKCQFPT
+540 LVEGGTCQFPV
-554 PSVIAWANTCKLLTG
+554 PAVQAWAATCKLLTG
-569 GGTIPKESMIA
+569 GGTIPKESMIL
-580 TIVLGLLAVLN
+580 TIVCAVLAILN
-591 VLIRVKLV
+591 VVIRVKFV
-599 PDAWKPYWPNLNAFG
+599 PDSWKPYWPNLNAFG
-614 LGFVNIGV
+614 LGFVNTGV
-622 ATPCCMLV
+622 NTPCCMLI

-669 ALTVGGVSGGKVLV
+669 AFTIGNVAGGNVTV
-683 GCGIEGELC
+683 GCGGGALC

>member
-1 MATQVNEKSEY
+1 MATHINEKSEHN
-12 TDFPNG
+12 DFLEKVP
-18 NSTSLDGVENKID
+18 LDKIEVS
-31 LHEEEEE
+31 EEEEE

-43 KQFTVRAVLVGSI
+43 KQFTLRAVLVGST
-56 LGLVVAAS
+56 LGLVIAAS

-70 KAGWTFG
+70 KVGWTFG

-123 VTAIPAM
+123 ITAIPAM
-130 YRMGLMGDR
+130 YRMGLMGDKQ
-139 HPRDDVVAL
+139 PKDDVVAL
-148 LLWSTCSAF
+148 LLWSICSAF

-171 INQNL
+171 VNQDL

-193 AGSTAA
+193 AGASAA
-199 KDAKESGVVMGASF
+199 KDAKESGIVMGASF
-213 LISMVWGTLAHFIP
+213 IISMVWGTLAHFIP

-232 LHILY
+232 LHIVW
-237 YMGKSAAN
+237 YMGKAAAN
-245 EALMNAD
+245 TAMMNAD
-252 RVWGWYFSWD
+252 EVWGWVFSWD
-262 FAFFG
+262 YAMLG

-276 VFSFVAGSITAFGI
+276 VFSFMAGTIAAYGI
-290 AGPMMT
+290 AGPLMT
-296 DAGYLWGK
+296 DSEYLWGK
-304 TGFDRTKDAP
+304 TGFLPPKG
-314 NAPITA
+314 APINS
-320 VASAQSWFIWPG
+320 VASVASWFIWPG
-332 IAMMVF
+332 ISMMVF
-338 SAFSE
+338 TAFSE
-343 LGINWRSIYFSLQV
+343 LGANWRSLYFSLQV
-357 VGREGRNLIRKLS
+357 VVREGRNIIRKLS
-370 KKEALAVDAAAPVSK
+370 KKEALAVATNAPVSK

-390 HELIPT
+390 HEQIPT
-396 SWWVGGLIVSTL
+396 SWWVSGLLVSTL

-423 ASIGVVLLSFLLAF
+423 ASIGVVILSFFLAF
-437 VGLQSS
+437 VGLQST

-450 TGAIGKVTQLVFA
+450 TGAIGKVTQLVFS
-463 RIPNP
+463 RIPSN
-468 DIQIVQKT
+468 DIKIIQKT

-510 MLGAQIVGSVFAIAI
+510 MLGAQMVGSVFAIAI

-540 LMELPDGVKCQFPT
+540 LVGPVEGVKCAFPT
-554 PSVIAWANTCKLLTG
+554 PAVNAWESTCLLVTG
-569 GGTIPKESMIA
+569 GGTIPRESMIL
-580 TIVLGLLAVLN
+580 TIVSGIVAILN
-591 VLIRVKLV
+591 VFIRVKFV

-614 LGFVNIGV
+614 LGFVNTGV
-622 ATPCCMLV
+622 SSPSCMLIGWIV
-630 GWVAGQ
+630 GR

-657 ISGIGIAGVIKA
+657 ISGYGIAGVIKA
-669 ALTVGGVSGGKVLV
+669 AFTIGGVKGKNVLV
-683 GCGIEGELC
+683 GCGVDGSLC

>member
-1 MATQVNEKSEY
+1 MAEKTELQDY
-12 TDFPNG
+12 NKATD
-18 NSTSLDGVENKID
+18 SVENKIE
-31 LHEEEEE
+31 LHEEKDDE

-43 KQFTVRAVLVGSI
+43 RQFTSW

-84 FGFLLLKLLTRITG
+84 FGFLILKALTKITG

-123 VTAIPAM
+123 ITAIPAM
-130 YRMGLMGDR
+130 YRMGLMGD
-139 HPRDDVVAL
+139 HQPKDDIVSL
-148 LLWSTCSAF
+148 LLWSICSAF
-157 FGMFFAVPLRTHFV
+157 FGMFFAVPLRRHFV
-171 INQNL
+171 INQDL

-193 AGSTAA
+193 AGSSAA

-213 LISMVWGTLAHFIP
+213 GLSLAHFVP
-227 GLLGD
+227 GLLENV
-232 LHILY
+232 HILY
-237 YMGKSAAN
+237 YMGKAAGSD
-245 EALMNAD
+245 AMMAAD
-252 RVWGWYFSWD
+252 AKWGWVWGWD

-276 VFSFVAGSITAFGI
+276 VFSFMAGTITAYGI
-290 AGPMMT
+290 AGPLMT
-296 DAGYLWGK
+296 EAGYLWGK
-304 TGFDRTKDAP
+304 GSFIAP
-314 NAPITA
+314 KTAPPTA
-320 VASAQSWFIWPG
+320 VASVQSWFIWPG

-338 SAFSE
+338 TAFSE
-343 LGINWRSIYFSLQV
+343 LGANWRSLYFSLQV
-357 VGREGRNLIRKLS
+357 VGREGRNIVRKLT
-370 KKEALAVDAAAPVSK
+370 KKEAIAIDTSALKLK
-385 DTTPE
+385 DPTPD
-390 HELIPT
+390 HEQIPT
-396 SWWVGGLIVSTL
+396 SWWVSGLVISTI

-423 ASIGVVLLSFLLAF
+423 ASIGVVILSFFLAF
-437 VGLQSS
+437 VGLQST

-450 TGAIGKVTQLVFA
+450 TGAVGKVAQLVFSRVPGA
-463 RIPNP
+463 ELHI
-468 DIQIVQKT
+468 IQKT

-510 MLGAQIVGSVFAIAI
+510 MLGAQMVGSVFAIAI
-525 AIPLFLLYAG
+525 AIPLFLLYAN

-540 LMELPDGVKCQFPT
+540 LLENADKCQFDAPA
-554 PSVIAWANTCKLLTG
+554 VNAWASVCKLLTG
-569 GGTIPKESMIA
+569 DGKIPPASMYTTIAFAI
-580 TIVLGLLAVLN
+580 LAVLN
-591 VLIRVKLV
+591 VFLRVKYV
-599 PDAWKPYWPNLNAFG
+599 PDKYKPYWPNLNAFG
-614 LGFVNIGV
+614 LGFVNTGPS
-622 ATPCCMLV
+622 TPVCMLV
-630 GWVAGQ
+630 GWIAGQ

-657 ISGIGIAGVIKA
+657 ISGI
-669 ALTVGGVSGGKVLV
+669 
-683 GCGIEGELC
+683 